1 LTMLCRG
8 YLSVKWAW
16 AVTKIA
22 PTCHAKAF
30 SESTSLMNYL
40 TATLASTTSQ
50 PVEDATIR
58 PIDFDR
64 IHYAP
69 RRLLMPRWQ

>member
-1 LTMLCRG
+1 MLCRA
-8 YLSVKWAW
+8 YLSAKWAS

-30 SESTSLMNYL
+30 SESTYLMNYL

-50 PVEDATIR
+50 PVEDVIIQ
-58 PIDFDR
+58 PIDSDR
-64 IHYAP
+64 IHHAP
-69 RRLLMPRWQ
+69 QRLLTP